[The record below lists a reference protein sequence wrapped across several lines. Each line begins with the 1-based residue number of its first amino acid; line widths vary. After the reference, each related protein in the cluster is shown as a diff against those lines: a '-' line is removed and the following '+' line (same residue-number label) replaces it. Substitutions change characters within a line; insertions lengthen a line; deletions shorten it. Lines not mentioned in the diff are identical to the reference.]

1 MASLTQQAAQGM
13 SDAFGTVG
21 AAIGGVAAEFARY
34 AAQQTAAAQRVADA
48 QAEYG
53 KTSFQYAAARNA
65 MTASEIN
72 HYGNLASAAKGFFK
86 EGSKGYKALEA
97 AEKAFR
103 AFELAIAI
111 KNAAVRIGLIGGVTA
126 AKVGSYTAQAASDT
140 ARAGIEQGNS
150 LITTGIK
157 AVEAVINA
165 IRSMPF
171 PLNIAAG
178 AATAAVV
185 ASLGVAIGG
194 AFGGG
199 GGKAS
204 APTNT
209 GTGTVFGDA
218 DAQSKSISNALERL
232 REIDTLTM
240 RYSSAMLASLRNI
253 EANLGGLTNLI
264 VRSNGAE
271 SSAAGVVTG
280 FKSYP
285 IAGSISKAMQGVGNV
300 LAKIPVIGG
309 LLGGITGLLGK
320 LIGSLF
326 GTKTSITGQGIFGRA
341 QSLGDVLG
349 GGFDASYFSDVKK
362 TRKFLGI
369 SVGSST
375 STQFSNASPELERQF
390 SLIFSGFYD
399 AISAAA
405 GPLGLSLDEVQ
416 NRLKSFVIDIG
427 KIDLKGLTAEQ
438 IQEKLAAVFGAAA
451 DRMAQYAIGGL

>member
-1 MASLTQQAAQGM
+1 
-13 SDAFGTVG
+13 
-21 AAIGGVAAEFARY
+21 
-34 AAQQTAAAQRVADA
+34 
-48 QAEYG
+48 
-53 KTSFQYAAARNA
+53 
-65 MTASEIN
+65 
-72 HYGNLASAAKGFFK
+72 
-86 EGSKGYKALEA
+86 
-97 AEKAFR
+97 
-103 AFELAIAI
+103 
-111 KNAAVRIGLIGGVTA
+111 
-126 AKVGSYTAQAASDT
+126 
-140 ARAGIEQGNS
+140 
-150 LITTGIK
+150 
-157 AVEAVINA
+157 
-165 IRSMPF
+165 
-171 PLNIAAG
+171 
-178 AATAAVV
+178 
-185 ASLGVAIGG
+185 
-194 AFGGG
+194 
-199 GGKAS
+199 
-204 APTNT
+204 
-209 GTGTVFGDA
+209 
-218 DAQSKSISNALERL
+218 
-232 REIDTLTM
+232 
-240 RYSSAMLASLRNI
+240 
-253 EANLGGLTNLI
+253 
-264 VRSNGAE
+264 
-271 SSAAGVVTG
+271 
-280 FKSYP
+280 
-285 IAGSISKAMQGVGNV
+285 SKAMQGVGNV

-451 DRMAQYAIGGL
+451 DRMAQYAIGGLEQFQKVGEGYFETLVRVASSVEAVSQALQLLGHQASALGVAASLDLVDLFGTAQDMVSATNDYFSLYYTSAEQAAARTAQMSAALEALGLSMPGSIEAFRALVDAQDLTTEAGRAASAALLQLAPAFADLIGAAQDAASAAAIADERLGLERRLMELRGDTGALRALELAALDASNRSLQIQIWALEDEARAASEAAAAAERLRTAWTQITDSLISEVKRIRGVMGGGSVSYSDALAQFNA

>member
-1 MASLTQQAAQGM
+1 QQYLESLQEMASLTQQAAQGM

-72 HYGNLASAAKGFFK
+72 HYGNLAGAAKGFFK

-126 AKVGSYTAQAASDT
+126 AKVGSDTAQAASDT

-171 PLNIAAG
+171 PLNIAVG

-185 ASLGVAIGG
+185 ASLGVANGG

-199 GGKAS
+199 GKAA

-264 VRSNGAE
+264 VRTNGAE

-280 FKSYP
+280 FKSDP
-285 IAGSISKAMQGVGNV
+285 VAGSISKAMQGVGNV

-326 GTKTSITGQGIFGRA
+326 GTKTSITGQGIFGKA

-349 GGFDASYFSDVKK
+349 GGFDASYFSDIKK
-362 TRKFLGI
+362 TKKFLGI

-438 IQEKLAAVFGAAA
+438 IQEKLAAVFG
-451 DRMAQYAIGGL
+451 